1 VRTILGFTFRPTH
14 HSTMR
19 QYYLS
24 RNRIVVFR
32 KYVTVFPRWAFLSLW
47 ESTREKSNACSAKR
61 TAQ

>member
-19 QYYLS
+19 RYYLS

-32 KYVTVFPRWAFLSLW
+32 KYVTVFP
-47 ESTREKSNACSAKR
+47 NGCSAKR